1 MLNPDPKAL
10 IKIQH
15 DPKLGTMLTGVK
27 EQVVMNPAQVVALL
41 QGGEAYRH
49 VSSTEMNDKSSRAH
63 TLFKL
68 IVESKKVTNGSGM
81 LCIPKMKSLD
91 MLILHFILVYGHNL
105 SICPPNI

>member
-1 MLNPDPKAL
+1 MNDLLNPDPKAQ

-15 DPKLGTMLTGVK
+15 DPKAGGTVLSGAK

-68 IVESKKVTNGSGM
+68 IVESKAVKNASG
-81 LCIPKMKSLD
+81 
-91 MLILHFILVYGHNL
+91 
-105 SICPPNI
+105 

>member
-1 MLNPDPKAL
+1 MIKFQINDLLNPDPKAQ

-15 DPKLGTMLTGVK
+15 DPKVGTKMSGVK

-49 VSSTEMNDKSSRAH
+49 ISSTDMNDKSSRAH

-68 IVESKKVTNGSGM
+68 IVESKSVHNSSG
-81 LCIPKMKSLD
+81 
-91 MLILHFILVYGHNL
+91 N
-105 SICPPNI
+105 

>member
-1 MLNPDPKAL
+1 MLNPDPKAQ

-15 DPKLGTMLTGVK
+15 DPKTGTVLSGVK

-68 IVESKKVTNGSGM
+68 IVESKAVNNAAG
-81 LCIPKMKSLD
+81 KSVHESHL
-91 MLILHFILVYGHNL
+91 
-105 SICPPNI
+105 